1 MEILVLEMDPPIN
14 DASGLFEETV
24 LVPTMEIPTSSTG
37 RYTPVTT
44 PVHKSFI
51 LGEGIMGAV
60 PLLSYP
66 LDANR
71 ETIGAAVNVPNS
83 ESKALP
89 IPSIDISSGNEA
101 LHTFRKSIENAMVY
115 ERQWLS
121 SGITEVIDWMKK
133 GAASNQDTI
142 KEPVLRLIL
151 SIIKNADKHLE
162 SERSRQI
169 SLLLSTRVP
178 SAQLASL
185 RQELSNW
192 SERAHTEL
200 RDQLDIAFGGQRWRK
215 LGWWKLFWR
224 VDDVSMITSDMLSRS
239 FLIEAEKEIIFLAGR
254 TEEAGIYR
262 NIPLPSNSTQNS
274 DWAYTPVPEAVP
286 EGLPPS
292 PKLRDVIP
300 VVVDEDTPT
309 RVKPQPWPLHIPI
322 ARTFLST
329 TTIPALQA
337 LAQKLVLQ
345 TLSTSSLTSALA
357 GLMYNKWEAARKYW
371 EGEVREE
378 GRKAVRNVE
387 TIVGENLNKAEKGRG
402 LDPAIEQDLEKAKE
416 VIRYNRYPDTKL
428 DQCRRRKVPINENS
442 PNSEN
447 TQVRDKKIDEESTV
461 SDDSKNNATSN
472 NPSTASEGEVII
484 SGNESNLIEN
494 QNGEND
500 LSENNATADAP
511 PLPEEPLPPLPNEQP
526 PAAIQEDDGWAPVW
540 DEANQ
545 AFYFY
550 NRFTGATQ
558 WDNPRVPEVSQP
570 GPPGVPCVKSDVAT
584 TESIPTPR
592 PAGGYD
598 PAIHGDYDPTAWY
611 AQSPT
616 VEEPTAVGSD
626 PAAAYTATGQF
637 NRFTGRW
644 QAAELNPENF
654 NDENKSKRQM
664 NAFLRCRCCGK

>member
-1 MEILVLEMDPPIN
+1 MPPRIPRARTGLVKSLRVSNNLEKAHICPICSLSQPQRPRSQPRHRKLLPSPRLQARQASSASIQATRNGELNRVSKIDRNALREALLDIQKHATNYVNVSRLQLALRGLEQPEGEETIRVAILGLADGGASLQKAKELLRLVLADPLKAEEEWERGIIRGDSMGRPLLIRVGHNEDEGSERNGRLVYEMNISSPLFNGHKMEILVLEMDPPIN

-151 SIIKNADKHLE
+151 SIIKNADNHLE

-262 NIPLPSNSTQNS
+262 NIPLPSDSTQNS

-309 RVKPQPWPLHIPI
+309 RIKPQPWPLHIPI

-357 GLMYNKWEAARKYW
+357 GLMYVSNLSTTVYEAGAVAAFGIVWSMKRMQNKWEAARKYW

-416 VIRYNRYPDTKL
+416 VIR
-428 DQCRRRKVPINENS
+428 S
-442 PNSEN
+442 
-447 TQVRDKKIDEESTV
+447 
-461 SDDSKNNATSN
+461 A
-472 NPSTASEGEVII
+472 
-484 SGNESNLIEN
+484 
-494 QNGEND
+494 
-500 LSENNATADAP
+500 
-511 PLPEEPLPPLPNEQP
+511 
-526 PAAIQEDDGWAPVW
+526 EDMI
-540 DEANQ
+540 
-545 AFYFY
+545 
-550 NRFTGATQ
+550 R
-558 WDNPRVPEVSQP
+558 
-570 GPPGVPCVKSDVAT
+570 
-584 TESIPTPR
+584 
-592 PAGGYD
+592 
-598 PAIHGDYDPTAWY
+598 
-611 AQSPT
+611 
-616 VEEPTAVGSD
+616 
-626 PAAAYTATGQF
+626 
-637 NRFTGRW
+637 
-644 QAAELNPENF
+644 
-654 NDENKSKRQM
+654 
-664 NAFLRCRCCGK
+664 